1 MPNPSQPDSQSLPVE
16 TPDTLGIS
24 ETAGASETPQA
35 PETPALSGSPASTD
49 GVNRAYDAIPPVP
62 YAGEPSVEGEQSGEL
77 VAVEGRQVEEA
88 QPSSGGGGHR
98 FLASAGLIAIGQLL
112 GSILGFVRITILNV
126 LFHGAASGAFAIALR
141 PVQQISDLVIQGS
154 VGGALIPTFVDY
166 GDQEKRKELSHVFST
181 VVNLVLIVMSVAFAG
196 IWIAA
201 PFFVPLLVS
210 KTGSSGAT
218 DTQLI
223 VSLVR
228 IIGVSLFGLGLF
240 AATSALLYALKQVVF
255 PAFATGIYH
264 VAIVVCGIG
273 ALFLASRQLGVS
285 LGTLTDANVTTQAA
299 IQGQTLGAQGLALG
313 AAIGAASEFLILIP
327 GLRRVGVRWRPV
339 LDLRHPGVRQIL
351 RLYVP
356 LLAGLLLSIA
366 QQVLDTTLWGHS
378 PGGWQ
383 DNTTALLTGTTLVQ
397 FPVGLVT
404 AALSFAVLPPL
415 TAAASRGDLDDFKRT
430 LVLGIRLGLLL
441 MVPAMVGLIA
451 LRMPIL
457 TLLFEHGRC
466 GSGCT
471 VRNAL
476 AVQNYAYELPFI
488 ALDQLLIAAFYARK
502 NTLTPNIVGVV
513 SIGFYLLVALPFG
526 LTIGLPALAFADTAK
541 NTSHALILLVLLTL
555 AIGNL
560 GMRNLLS
567 GVARIVVAAAAMGV
581 VCVVAATV
589 LPAQLPGLFGL
600 AHTPGRALTF
610 LVAGASGTAV
620 YFGLVTLLRVEEVRL
635 VSGIVRKRLGERR

>member
-16 TPDTLGIS
+16 TPETAEIS
-24 ETAGASETPQA
+24 ETGETLAVVDPPDSADGA
-35 PETPALSGSPASTD
+35 
-49 GVNRAYDAIPPVP
+49 DAIPPVP
-62 YAGEPSVEGEQSGEL
+62 FAGEASVESEQSGEFI
-77 VAVEGRQVEEA
+77 AVQGQQAEA
-88 QPSSGGGGHR
+88 QPSAGGGRHR
-98 FLASAGLIAIGQLL
+98 FLASAALIAIGQLL

-126 LFHGAASGAFAIALR
+126 LFHGVASGAFAIALR
-141 PVQQISDLVIQGS
+141 PIQQISDLVIQGS

-166 GDQEKRKELSHVFST
+166 GDQEKRKELSHVYST
-181 VVNLVLIVMSVAFAG
+181 VVNLVLIVMVVAFVG
-196 IWIAA
+196 VWLGA
-201 PFFVPLLVS
+201 PYFVPLLVS
-210 KTGSSGAT
+210 RKDFGAGG
-218 DTQLI
+218 TQLT
-223 VSLVR
+223 VTLVR
-228 IIGVSLFGLGLF
+228 IIGLSLFGLGLF

-264 VAIVVCGIG
+264 IAIVVCGVG

-285 LGTLTDANVTTQAA
+285 LGTLTDGTITTAA
-299 IQGQTLGAQGLALG
+299 TIQGQTLGAQGLALG
-313 AAIGAASEFLILIP
+313 AALGAAGEFLILIP
-327 GLRRVGVRWRPV
+327 GLRRIGVGWRPV

-356 LLAGLLLSIA
+356 LLAGLLLSIG

-378 PGGWQ
+378 PGGAE

-404 AALSFAVLPPL
+404 AALSFAVLPLL
-415 TAAASRGDLDDFKRT
+415 TAAASREDLDDFKRT
-430 LVLGIRLGLLL
+430 LVQGIRLGLLL

-466 GSGCT
+466 LSSCT

-476 AVQNYAYELPFI
+476 ALQNYAYELPFI

-502 NTLTPNIVGVV
+502 NTLTPNIVGAV

-560 GMRNLLS
+560 GMRYLLD
-567 GVARIVVAAAAMGV
+567 GAARIVAAAAAMGV
-581 VCVVAATV
+581 VCVAAVAL
-589 LPAQLPGLFGL
+589 LPAQWPELFSL

-610 LVAGASGTAV
+610 VVAGGLGTAV
-620 YFGLVTLLRVEEVRL
+620 YFGMVTLLRVEEVRL
-635 VSGIVRKRLGERR
+635 IGGIVRRRLTGRK

>member
-1 MPNPSQPDSQSLPVE
+1 M
-16 TPDTLGIS
+16 
-24 ETAGASETPQA
+24 
-35 PETPALSGSPASTD
+35 
-49 GVNRAYDAIPPVP
+49 P
-62 YAGEPSVEGEQSGEL
+62 YAGEPSVESEQSGEL
-77 VAVEGRQVEEA
+77 IAVEGQQPEA
-88 QPSSGGGGHR
+88 EAGGGGHR
-98 FLASAGLIAIGQLL
+98 FLKSAGLIAIGQLL
-112 GSILGFVRITILNV
+112 GSMLGFVRITILNV

-141 PVQQISDLVIQGS
+141 PIQQISDLVVQGS

-166 GDQEKRKELSHVFST
+166 GDEEKRKELSHVFST
-181 VVNLVLIVMSVAFAG
+181 VVNLVLIVMSVAFVG
-196 IWIAA
+196 IWIGA

-210 KTGSSGAT
+210 KTGTNGAT

-228 IIGVSLFGLGLF
+228 IIGISLFGLGLF
-240 AATSALLYALKQVVF
+240 AAASALLYALKKVVY

-264 VAIVVCGIG
+264 VAIIICGVG

-285 LGTLTDANVTTQAA
+285 LGTLTNSSVTTPAA

-313 AAIGAASEFLILIP
+313 AAIGAASEFLILLP
-327 GLRRVGVRWRPV
+327 GLRRVGVSWHPV
-339 LDLRHPGVRQIL
+339 LNLHHPGVRQIL

-356 LLAGLLLSIA
+356 LLAGLLLSIG

-404 AALSFAVLPPL
+404 AALSFAVLPLL
-415 TAAASRGDLDDFKRT
+415 TASASRDDLVDFKHT

-441 MVPAMVGLIA
+441 MVPAMVGLIT

-457 TLLFEHGRC
+457 MLLFEHGRC
-466 GSGCT
+466 GTDCT
-471 VRNAL
+471 ARNAL
-476 AVQNYAYELPFI
+476 ALQNYAYALPFI

-502 NTLTPNIVGVV
+502 NTLTPNIVGVI

-526 LTIGLPALAFADTAK
+526 LTIGMPALAFADTAK
-541 NTSHALILLVLLTL
+541 NTSHALILFVLLTL

-560 GMRNLLS
+560 GMRYLMS
-567 GVARIVVAAAAMGV
+567 GVARIVAAATAMGV

-589 LPAQLPGLFGL
+589 LPAQWPGLFSL
-600 AHTPGRALTF
+600 AHTPGQAATF
-610 LVAGASGTAV
+610 LVAGTLGVAV
-620 YFGLVTLLRVEEVRL
+620 YFGLVTLLRVEEVRM
-635 VSGIVRKRLGERR
+635 VGGIVRNKLAGRK